1 MRRGQQS
8 TWQSFARGT
17 SSEVDY
23 LNGEIVRLGRL
34 HGVAAP
40 QNAAFQRAAARL
52 ARDGGKPGSLD
63 IAEVRWPV

>member
-17 SSEVDY
+17 SSQVDY
-23 LNGEIVRLGRL
+23 LNGEIIRSRASLRCS
-34 HGVAAP
+34 HT
-40 QNAAFQRAAARL
+40 QNAAFQRAARL